1 MSPDEHRGAPDA
13 SLSVTTTQLFLDKHP
28 SLRRLRELFLRRAT
42 LYRSVFGAS
51 EEHNLNVYSLTKEL
65 ERAL

>member
-1 MSPDEHRGAPDA
+1 
-13 SLSVTTTQLFLDKHP
+13 VTTTQLFLDKHP

-42 LYRSVFGAS
+42 LYRSVFGTP
-51 EEHNLNVYSLTKEL
+51 EEHNLNVYSFTKER